1 MNWQVQHL
9 KLSLVIMVCS
19 FIAIHILSLIWPAL
33 MWLGLLESVWTFLL
47 IIAGV
52 RALLHPIVSALDW
65 SFRNSPA
72 PGQSKRRLLPDASDE
87 QTDAAI
93 AESLALL
100 DELEAEECQR

>member
-1 MNWQVQHL
+1 MNWQIRHWE
-9 KLSLVIMVCS
+9 LSLVIMVCS
-19 FIAIHILSLIWPAL
+19 WIALHILSLIWPAL
-33 MWLGLLESVWTFLL
+33 MWLGLLESVWVFLL

-52 RALLHPIVSALDW
+52 RALVHPIVSALDW
-65 SFRNSPA
+65 SLRNSPE
-72 PGQSKRRLLPDASDE
+72 PRQRTRKLLPDASDE